1 MRRLL
6 TRRRSDEDPVG
17 AVPVDPAAGEGSG
30 PTISVPSWTSTR
42 SGEAAERESGEAT
55 ERIGALLRT
64 DRQTV
69 TEP

>member
-1 MRRLL
+1 MRVSSPDGDR
-6 TRRRSDEDPVG
+6 TRTARDRSLVG
-17 AVPVDPAAGEGSG
+17 PTAGECYG

-42 SGEAAERESGEAT
+42 SGEAAGRESGEAA
-55 ERIGALLRT
+55 ERADPLLRT